1 MSAQWKLDAAWRAR
15 LIGEVPKQPGVYAFA
30 VNGKVHYVGSAQRGL
45 AKRLRRYE
53 ITQTRLTA
61 FRIRGLI
68 RERLKAGARVAVLT
82 IVPRPMQRKGLP
94 VDPIAGLEE
103 GLIRE
108 MQPKWNKRGLGA
120 TRKKATS
127 KSPR

>member
-1 MSAQWKLDAAWRAR
+1 MVDATTKRLIAGGFNLSARWKLDAAWRAR

-53 ITQTRLTA
+53 TTQTLR
-61 FRIRGLI
+61 RR
-68 RERLKAGARVAVLT
+68 
-82 IVPRPMQRKGLP
+82 GLP

-120 TRKKATS
+120 IRKKATS